1 MDLYDA
7 INRRHS
13 IRDFTDEPIP
23 EDAVRRI
30 IQAAFKAPAND
41 HLRDWHFIVVTDKK
55 ILGEVLAGI
64 PKDLTEKDVDA
75 MTFLSDPVQ
84 KACYRYAVPKQH
96 RMLYEAAAVIVPLL
110 KKKTDI
116 LHPQNLSSL
125 NCYATIW
132 CSIENL
138 WLAATAEGY
147 GCNVRIPLGNEEAV
161 AQKVLGF
168 PDGYMIP
175 CFIGIGRPAPDAVI
189 ARQLDADMDEQLHW
203 QKF

>member
-23 EDAVRRI
+23 EDTVRRI
-30 IQAAFKAPAND
+30 IQAAFKAPSND

-64 PKDLTEKDVDA
+64 PKDLSEKDVDA

-84 KACYRYAVPKQH
+84 KACYKDAVPKQH

-189 ARQLDADMDEQLHW
+189 ARQLDADIGEQLHW

>member
-1 MDLYDA
+1 
-7 INRRHS
+7 
-13 IRDFTDEPIP
+13 
-23 EDAVRRI
+23 
-30 IQAAFKAPAND
+30 
-41 HLRDWHFIVVTDKK
+41 
-55 ILGEVLAGI
+55 
-64 PKDLTEKDVDA
+64 
-75 MTFLSDPVQ
+75 
-84 KACYRYAVPKQH
+84 
-96 RMLYEAAAVIVPLL
+96 L

-189 ARQLDADMDEQLHW
+189 ARQLDADIGEQLHW